1 MGLCY
6 YLYLKYRIK
15 KPAYL
20 HELENENFEK
30 KKSWS
35 IDKVDFLLKYQFN
48 DILLYLV
55 LLSVLASFA

>member
-6 YLYLKYRIK
+6 NLYLKYRIK

-30 KKSWS
+30 KN
-35 IDKVDFLLKYQFN
+35 LGQ
-48 DILLYLV
+48 
-55 LLSVLASFA
+55 